1 MNKWSMKRSAKKNKE
16 KNDSISGI
24 SSSISSDQMSAWGDM
39 GDEITSVMTG
49 IERGDEEL
57 LNNNNTKK
65 SKKFSFLDSVS
76 YKKQIVT
83 SYILIGLF
91 GSGLFA
97 NLWFANIETQNK
109 QDTQIS
115 ATRIINSLN
124 DGKENINKALLGN
137 NASLSMLPNI
147 VKTIDNQIDNLEIS
161 MGADDLY
168 VSNTRKYWNIL
179 KQNIAQI
186 GSNEQYYKNMENNY
200 QAISQ
205 QAGKIVENIETAMN
219 TVSKSGTNEQNIA
232 KLYEINSLLNR
243 ISKNAIESSHAD
255 KSKNVGPATQ
265 LWKDN
270 QDVMKKINELNSTAD
285 NSMVSGLVKD
295 ISNSYSA
302 INNII
307 TISIKNLAVTNNIP
321 IDNQQINKVTNNAI
335 DNLNSLLTI
344 MQNLNSSK
352 EQRDAISIILAI
364 LLTISLL
371 VLLIINHRKE
381 KETTLRLRNLNSNY
395 KSSLTRLQRDIEI
408 ISGGDLTH
416 KLEHKP
422 EDSLRIYKE
431 NINTVLEK
439 LKGAFLDISL
449 EVEHVFEIERNSRT
463 LNSQLLKDSKMKIS
477 NIQNEFSDMKKIN
490 ELNNNIKDKVE
501 EADNKINVISDNLKE
516 TNNEA
521 RKINSSI
528 ISNQEIVDET
538 ITRINHLEESAKHIE
553 ELVDLLTEYSQRT
566 LVLSVQSAIQSAK
579 HTGNSGN
586 SFQLISEEMKNI
598 AEKISEN
605 VKKIGSLSKSTNTD
619 IQSTKQ
625 AIVSISEGMKNYA
638 LFVDLSKNKINSV
651 STNNSMVSSTLDNI
665 LIQINTQKELLNGI
679 DKSISHMIDFLYNEN
694 GNIKKLDDQFD
705 ESNQHITSI
714 RRYLEMFKINDR
726 NY

>member
-1 MNKWSMKRSAKKNKE
+1 MNKWSMKRSAKKNKD

-39 GDEITSVMTG
+39 GDDITSVMTG

-65 SKKFSFLDSVS
+65 SKKFSFLDSIS

-97 NLWFANIETQNK
+97 NLWFANVETQNK

-124 DGKENINKALLGN
+124 YGKENINKALLGN
-137 NASLSMLPNI
+137 NASLSILPNI

-307 TISIKNLAVTNNIP
+307 TISIKNLAITNNIP

-364 LLTISLL
+364 LLTLSLL

-381 KETTLRLRNLNSNY
+381 KETTLRLRDLNSNY

-449 EVEHVFEIERNSRT
+449 EVEHVFEIEKNSRT
-463 LNSQLLKDSKMKIS
+463 LNSQLLKDSKIKIS

-566 LVLSVQSAIQSAK
+566 LVLSVQAAIQSAK
-579 HTGNSGN
+579 HAGNSGN

-625 AIVSISEGMKNYA
+625 AIMSISEGMKNYA

-665 LIQINTQKELLNGI
+665 LIQINTQKELLTGI
-679 DKSISHMIDFLYNEN
+679 DKSISHMIDFLYSEN

>member
-24 SSSISSDQMSAWGDM
+24 SSSISSDQMSAWGDA

-49 IERGDEEL
+49 IERGDDEL

-97 NLWFANIETQNK
+97 NLWFANVETQNK

-124 DGKENINKALLGN
+124 YGKENINKALLGN

-168 VSNTRKYWNIL
+168 ISNTRKYWNIL
-179 KQNIAQI
+179 KQNITQI

-307 TISIKNLAVTNNIP
+307 TISIKNLAITNNIP

-364 LLTISLL
+364 LLTLSLL
-371 VLLIINHRKE
+371 FLLIINNRKE
-381 KETTLRLRNLNSNY
+381 KETTLRLRDLNSNY

-449 EVEHVFEIERNSRT
+449 DVEHVFEIEKNSRT

-490 ELNNNIKDKVE
+490 ELNNNIRDKVE

-579 HTGNSGN
+579 HAGNSGN

-625 AIVSISEGMKNYA
+625 AIMSISEGMKNYA

-665 LIQINTQKELLNGI
+665 LIQINTQKELLTGI

>member
-24 SSSISSDQMSAWGDM
+24 SSSISSEQMSAWGDM

-97 NLWFANIETQNK
+97 NLWIANVETQNK

-168 VSNTRKYWNIL
+168 VSNTRKYWNTL

-270 QDVMKKINELNSTAD
+270 QEVIKKINELNSTAD

-307 TISIKNLAVTNNIP
+307 TISIKNLAITNNIP

-371 VLLIINHRKE
+371 VLLIINYRKE

>member
-24 SSSISSDQMSAWGDM
+24 SSSISSEQMSAWGDM

-97 NLWFANIETQNK
+97 NLWFANVETQNK

-168 VSNTRKYWNIL
+168 VSNTRKYWNTL

-270 QDVMKKINELNSTAD
+270 QEVIKKINELNSTAD

-307 TISIKNLAVTNNIP
+307 TISIKNLAITNNIP

-371 VLLIINHRKE
+371 VLLIINYRKE

-431 NINTVLEK
+431 NINH
-439 LKGAFLDISL
+439 FYI
-449 EVEHVFEIERNSRT
+449 
-463 LNSQLLKDSKMKIS
+463 
-477 NIQNEFSDMKKIN
+477 
-490 ELNNNIKDKVE
+490 
-501 EADNKINVISDNLKE
+501 
-516 TNNEA
+516 
-521 RKINSSI
+521 
-528 ISNQEIVDET
+528 
-538 ITRINHLEESAKHIE
+538 
-553 ELVDLLTEYSQRT
+553 
-566 LVLSVQSAIQSAK
+566 
-579 HTGNSGN
+579 
-586 SFQLISEEMKNI
+586 
-598 AEKISEN
+598 
-605 VKKIGSLSKSTNTD
+605 
-619 IQSTKQ
+619 
-625 AIVSISEGMKNYA
+625 
-638 LFVDLSKNKINSV
+638 
-651 STNNSMVSSTLDNI
+651 
-665 LIQINTQKELLNGI
+665 
-679 DKSISHMIDFLYNEN
+679 
-694 GNIKKLDDQFD
+694 
-705 ESNQHITSI
+705 
-714 RRYLEMFKINDR
+714 
-726 NY
+726 

>member
-1 MNKWSMKRSAKKNKE
+1 
-16 KNDSISGI
+16 
-24 SSSISSDQMSAWGDM
+24 MS
-39 GDEITSVMTG
+39 
-49 IERGDEEL
+49 
-57 LNNNNTKK
+57 
-65 SKKFSFLDSVS
+65 
-76 YKKQIVT
+76 

-97 NLWFANIETQNK
+97 NLWIANVETQNK

-168 VSNTRKYWNIL
+168 VSNTRKYWNTL

-270 QDVMKKINELNSTAD
+270 QEVIKKINELNSTAD

-307 TISIKNLAVTNNIP
+307 TISIKNLAITNNIP

-371 VLLIINHRKE
+371 VLLIINYRKE

>member
-24 SSSISSDQMSAWGDM
+24 SSSISSDQMSAWGDV

-49 IERGDEEL
+49 IERGDDEL

-97 NLWFANIETQNK
+97 NLWFANVETQNK

-124 DGKENINKALLGN
+124 YGKENINKALLGN

-168 VSNTRKYWNIL
+168 ISNTRKYWNIL
-179 KQNIAQI
+179 KQNITQI

-307 TISIKNLAVTNNIP
+307 TISIKNLAITNNIP

-364 LLTISLL
+364 LLTLSLL
-371 VLLIINHRKE
+371 FLLIINNRKE
-381 KETTLRLRNLNSNY
+381 KETTLRLRDLNSNY

-449 EVEHVFEIERNSRT
+449 DVEHVFEIEKNSRT

-490 ELNNNIKDKVE
+490 ELNNNIRDKVE

-579 HTGNSGN
+579 HAGNSGN

-625 AIVSISEGMKNYA
+625 AIMSISEGMKNYA

-665 LIQINTQKELLNGI
+665 LIQINTQKELLTGI

>member
-270 QDVMKKINELNSTAD
+270 QDVIKKINELNSTAD

-371 VLLIINHRKE
+371 GLLIINHRKE

>member
-24 SSSISSDQMSAWGDM
+24 SSSISSEQMSAWGDM

-57 LNNNNTKK
+57 LNNNNT
-65 SKKFSFLDSVS
+65 KKFSFLDSVS

-97 NLWFANIETQNK
+97 NLWFANVETQNK

-168 VSNTRKYWNIL
+168 VSNTRKYWNTL

-270 QDVMKKINELNSTAD
+270 QEVIKKINELNSTAD

-307 TISIKNLAVTNNIP
+307 TISIKNLAITNNIP

-371 VLLIINHRKE
+371 VLLIINYRKE

>member
-24 SSSISSDQMSAWGDM
+24 SSSISSEQMSAWGDM

-97 NLWFANIETQNK
+97 NLWFANVETQNK

-168 VSNTRKYWNIL
+168 VSNTRKYWNTL

-270 QDVMKKINELNSTAD
+270 QEVIKKINELNSTAD

-307 TISIKNLAVTNNIP
+307 TISIKNLAITNNIP

-371 VLLIINHRKE
+371 VLLIINYRKE

-714 RRYLEMFKINDR
+714 RRYLKMFKINDR

>member
-1 MNKWSMKRSAKKNKE
+1 MNKWSMKRSAKKNKD

-24 SSSISSDQMSAWGDM
+24 SSSISSDQMSAWGDA

-97 NLWFANIETQNK
+97 NLWFANVETQNK

-124 DGKENINKALLGN
+124 YGKENINKALLGN

-161 MGADDLY
+161 MGADDIY
-168 VSNTRKYWNIL
+168 ISNTRKYWNIL

-295 ISNSYSA
+295 ISNSYLA

-307 TISIKNLAVTNNIP
+307 TISIKNLAITNNIP

-364 LLTISLL
+364 LLTLSLL
-371 VLLIINHRKE
+371 FLLIINNRKE
-381 KETTLRLRNLNSNY
+381 KETTLRLRDLNSNY

-449 EVEHVFEIERNSRT
+449 DVEHVFEIEKNSRT

-490 ELNNNIKDKVE
+490 ELNNNIRDKVE

-579 HTGNSGN
+579 HAGNSGN

-625 AIVSISEGMKNYA
+625 AIMSISEGMKNYA

-665 LIQINTQKELLNGI
+665 LIQINTQKELLTGI

>member
-1 MNKWSMKRSAKKNKE
+1 MNNWSMKRSAKKNKD

-24 SSSISSDQMSAWGDM
+24 SSSISSEQMSAWGDM

-97 NLWFANIETQNK
+97 NLWFANVETQNK

-124 DGKENINKALLGN
+124 YGKENINKALLGN

-200 QAISQ
+200 QVIAQ

-307 TISIKNLAVTNNIP
+307 TISIKNLAITNNIP

-364 LLTISLL
+364 LLTLSLL
-371 VLLIINHRKE
+371 ALLIINHRKE
-381 KETTLRLRNLNSNY
+381 KETTLRLRDLNSNY

-449 EVEHVFEIERNSRT
+449 EVEHVFEIEKNSRT

-553 ELVDLLTEYSQRT
+553 ELVDLLNEYSQRT

-579 HTGNSGN
+579 HAGNSGN

-625 AIVSISEGMKNYA
+625 AIMSISEGMKNYA

-651 STNNSMVSSTLDNI
+651 STNNSMVSSTLDSI
-665 LIQINTQKELLNGI
+665 LIQINTQKELLTGI

>member
-24 SSSISSDQMSAWGDM
+24 SSSISSEQMSAWGDM

-97 NLWFANIETQNK
+97 NLWFANVETQNK

-168 VSNTRKYWNIL
+168 VSNTRKYWNTL

-270 QDVMKKINELNSTAD
+270 QEVIKKINELNSTAD

-307 TISIKNLAVTNNIP
+307 TISIKNLAITNNIP

-371 VLLIINHRKE
+371 VLLIINYRKE

>member
-1 MNKWSMKRSAKKNKE
+1 MNKWSMKRSAKKNKD

-97 NLWFANIETQNK
+97 NLWFANVETQNK

-124 DGKENINKALLGN
+124 YGKENINKALLGN

-243 ISKNAIESSHAD
+243 ISKNAVESSHAD

-270 QDVMKKINELNSTAD
+270 QDVIKKINELNSTAD

-307 TISIKNLAVTNNIP
+307 TISIKNLAITNNIP

-364 LLTISLL
+364 LLTLSLL

-381 KETTLRLRNLNSNY
+381 KETTLRLRDLNSNY

-449 EVEHVFEIERNSRT
+449 EVEHVFEIEKNSRT

-579 HTGNSGN
+579 HAGNSGN

-625 AIVSISEGMKNYA
+625 AIMSISEGMKNYA

-651 STNNSMVSSTLDNI
+651 STNNSMVSSTLDSI
-665 LIQINTQKELLNGI
+665 LIQINTQKELLTGI
-679 DKSISHMIDFLYNEN
+679 DKSISYMIDFLYNEN

>member
-24 SSSISSDQMSAWGDM
+24 SSSISSEQMSAWGDM

-97 NLWFANIETQNK
+97 NLWFANVETQNK

-124 DGKENINKALLGN
+124 NGKENINKALLGN

-168 VSNTRKYWNIL
+168 VSNTRKYWNTL

-270 QDVMKKINELNSTAD
+270 QEVIKKINELNSTAD

-307 TISIKNLAVTNNIP
+307 TISIKNLAITNNIP

-371 VLLIINHRKE
+371 VLLIINYRKE

>member
-1 MNKWSMKRSAKKNKE
+1 MNKWSMKRSAKKNKD

-76 YKKQIVT
+76 YKKQVVT

-97 NLWFANIETQNK
+97 NLWFANVETQNK

-124 DGKENINKALLGN
+124 YGKENINKALLGN

-307 TISIKNLAVTNNIP
+307 TISIKNLAITNNIP

-364 LLTISLL
+364 LLTLSLL

-381 KETTLRLRNLNSNY
+381 KETTLRLRDLNSNY

-449 EVEHVFEIERNSRT
+449 EVEHVFEIEKNSRT

-579 HTGNSGN
+579 HAGNSGN

-625 AIVSISEGMKNYA
+625 AIMSISEGMKNYA

-665 LIQINTQKELLNGI
+665 LIQINTQKELLTGI

>member
-24 SSSISSDQMSAWGDM
+24 SSSISSEQMSAWGDM

-115 ATRIINSLN
+115 ATKIINSLN

-161 MGADDLY
+161 MGADDIY
-168 VSNTRKYWNIL
+168 VSNTRKYWNTL

-270 QDVMKKINELNSTAD
+270 QEVIKKINELNSTAD

-307 TISIKNLAVTNNIP
+307 TISIKNLAITNNIP

-371 VLLIINHRKE
+371 VLLIINYRKE

>member
-1 MNKWSMKRSAKKNKE
+1 MNKWSMKRSAKKNKD

-24 SSSISSDQMSAWGDM
+24 SSSISSEQMSAWGDA

-97 NLWFANIETQNK
+97 NLWFANVETQNK

-124 DGKENINKALLGN
+124 YGKENINKALLGN

-161 MGADDLY
+161 MGADDIY
-168 VSNTRKYWNIL
+168 ISNTRKYWNIL

-295 ISNSYSA
+295 ISNSYLA

-307 TISIKNLAVTNNIP
+307 TISIKNLAITNNIP

-364 LLTISLL
+364 LLTLSLL
-371 VLLIINHRKE
+371 FLLIINNRKE
-381 KETTLRLRNLNSNY
+381 KETTLRLRDLNSNY

-449 EVEHVFEIERNSRT
+449 DVEHVFEIEKNSRT

-490 ELNNNIKDKVE
+490 ELNNNIRDKVE

-579 HTGNSGN
+579 HAGNSGN

-625 AIVSISEGMKNYA
+625 AIMSISEGMKNYA

-665 LIQINTQKELLNGI
+665 LIQINTQKELLTGI

>member
-1 MNKWSMKRSAKKNKE
+1 
-16 KNDSISGI
+16 
-24 SSSISSDQMSAWGDM
+24 
-39 GDEITSVMTG
+39 
-49 IERGDEEL
+49 
-57 LNNNNTKK
+57 
-65 SKKFSFLDSVS
+65 
-76 YKKQIVT
+76 
-83 SYILIGLF
+83 
-91 GSGLFA
+91 
-97 NLWFANIETQNK
+97 
-109 QDTQIS
+109 
-115 ATRIINSLN
+115 
-124 DGKENINKALLGN
+124 
-137 NASLSMLPNI
+137 
-147 VKTIDNQIDNLEIS
+147 
-161 MGADDLY
+161 
-168 VSNTRKYWNIL
+168 
-179 KQNIAQI
+179 
-186 GSNEQYYKNMENNY
+186 MENNY

-270 QDVMKKINELNSTAD
+270 QEVIKKINELNSTAD

-307 TISIKNLAVTNNIP
+307 TISIKNLAITNNIP

-371 VLLIINHRKE
+371 VLLIINYRKE

>member
-1 MNKWSMKRSAKKNKE
+1 
-16 KNDSISGI
+16 
-24 SSSISSDQMSAWGDM
+24 
-39 GDEITSVMTG
+39 
-49 IERGDEEL
+49 
-57 LNNNNTKK
+57 
-65 SKKFSFLDSVS
+65 
-76 YKKQIVT
+76 
-83 SYILIGLF
+83 
-91 GSGLFA
+91 
-97 NLWFANIETQNK
+97 
-109 QDTQIS
+109 
-115 ATRIINSLN
+115 
-124 DGKENINKALLGN
+124 
-137 NASLSMLPNI
+137 
-147 VKTIDNQIDNLEIS
+147 
-161 MGADDLY
+161 
-168 VSNTRKYWNIL
+168 
-179 KQNIAQI
+179 
-186 GSNEQYYKNMENNY
+186 
-200 QAISQ
+200 
-205 QAGKIVENIETAMN
+205 
-219 TVSKSGTNEQNIA
+219 
-232 KLYEINSLLNR
+232 
-243 ISKNAIESSHAD
+243 
-255 KSKNVGPATQ
+255 
-265 LWKDN
+265 
-270 QDVMKKINELNSTAD
+270 
-285 NSMVSGLVKD
+285 
-295 ISNSYSA
+295 
-302 INNII
+302 
-307 TISIKNLAVTNNIP
+307 
-321 IDNQQINKVTNNAI
+321 
-335 DNLNSLLTI
+335 
-344 MQNLNSSK
+344 
-352 EQRDAISIILAI
+352 
-364 LLTISLL
+364 
-371 VLLIINHRKE
+371 
-381 KETTLRLRNLNSNY
+381 
-395 KSSLTRLQRDIEI
+395 
-408 ISGGDLTH
+408 
-416 KLEHKP
+416 
-422 EDSLRIYKE
+422 
-431 NINTVLEK
+431 
-439 LKGAFLDISL
+439 
-449 EVEHVFEIERNSRT
+449 
-463 LNSQLLKDSKMKIS
+463 MKIS

-714 RRYLEMFKINDR
+714 RRYLEMFKINDC

>member
-1 MNKWSMKRSAKKNKE
+1 MKRSAKKNKE

-270 QDVMKKINELNSTAD
+270 QDVIKKINELNSTAD

-371 VLLIINHRKE
+371 GLLIINHRKE

>member
-1 MNKWSMKRSAKKNKE
+1 MNKWSMKRSAKKNKD

-57 LNNNNTKK
+57 LNNNNIKK

-97 NLWFANIETQNK
+97 NLWFANVETQNK

-124 DGKENINKALLGN
+124 YGKENINKALLGN

-200 QAISQ
+200 QVIAQ

-307 TISIKNLAVTNNIP
+307 TISIKNLAITNNIP

-381 KETTLRLRNLNSNY
+381 KETTLRLRDLNSNY

-449 EVEHVFEIERNSRT
+449 EVEHVFEIEKNSRT

-579 HTGNSGN
+579 HAGNSGN

-625 AIVSISEGMKNYA
+625 AIMSISEGMKNYA

-665 LIQINTQKELLNGI
+665 LIQINTQKELLTGI

>member
-83 SYILIGLF
+83 SYILIGLL

-270 QDVMKKINELNSTAD
+270 QDVIKKINELNSTAD

-307 TISIKNLAVTNNIP
+307 TISIKNLAITNNIP

-679 DKSISHMIDFLYNEN
+679 DKSISNMIDFLYNEN